1 MARREY
7 SDETKAQVMAALLAG
22 QAITAVAKE
31 YQLPRSTVGL
41 WRQQLAKR
49 VHVDVEQKSPNDGP
63 TLDDLLQRYVET
75 NLVTLQKQSE
85 FVRDPKWLSRQSASE
100 LAVLHGV
107 LADKTV
113 RILEAYGDAGHA
125 DGTGAARS

>member
-22 QAITAVAKE
+22 QSVSSAAQQYKIPKGTVSSWRKVALGKAAA
-31 YQLPRSTVGL
+31 TV
-41 WRQQLAKR
+41 
-49 VHVDVEQKSPNDGP
+49 VDSDVTQKST
-63 TLDDLLQRYVET
+63 TLDDLLQGYVEA
-75 NLVTLQKQSE
+75 NLVTLREQSVFFRDKEWLRKQ
-85 FVRDPKWLSRQSASE
+85 PASE

-113 RILEAYGDAGHA
+113 RILEAYGGH
-125 DGTGAARS
+125 GSPTE

>member
-22 QAITAVAKE
+22 QSVSAAARDYKIPKGTVSSWRKAALDRATGSAVESEA
-31 YQLPRSTVGL
+31 T
-41 WRQQLAKR
+41 
-49 VHVDVEQKSPNDGP
+49 QKGT
-63 TLDDLLQRYVET
+63 TLDDLLQGYVEA
-75 NLVTLQKQSE
+75 NLETLREQSV
-85 FVRDPKWLSRQSASE
+85 FFRDGEWLKRQPASE

-113 RILEAYGDAGHA
+113 RILEAYGNAG
-125 DGTGAARS
+125 DVEPG